1 MQYLQIKCFRRR
13 FIARQYFLIINF
25 SSGRNWIPIR
35 YVEYEFEKGLY
46 PPKPSFEQTNIFILS
61 CAACVVASIVFSKGA
76 PYRKH
81 LFTNGRYITKRTSF
95 NYFPLFL
102 FALYIVV
109 VTIFVVANTNYYL
122 RHLIF
127 FSRLLIHKIIYTR
140 FDEMPQ
146 NNELYLLLFQSN
158 VLSQKNNNM
167 IIYKMKLVVD

>member
-1 MQYLQIKCFRRR
+1 MQYYYIECFRWR
-13 FIARQYFLIINF
+13 FIARQYFVIINF
-25 SSGRNWIPIR
+25 SFGRNWIPIR

-81 LFTNGRYITKRTSF
+81 LFTNGNYITKRSSF

-102 FALYIVV
+102 SAHLVV
-109 VTIFVVANTNYYL
+109 VTSTIFVVANTNYYL

-127 FSRLLIHKIIYTR
+127 FSRLLIHRITYTPFDRIPQTMTSIICC
-140 FDEMPQ
+140 FF
-146 NNELYLLLFQSN
+146 NLLPFCY
-158 VLSQKNNNM
+158 KN
-167 IIYKMKLVVD
+167 

>member
-1 MQYLQIKCFRRR
+1 M
-13 FIARQYFLIINF
+13 
-25 SSGRNWIPIR
+25 
-35 YVEYEFEKGLY
+35 EYEFEKGLY

-81 LFTNGRYITKRTSF
+81 LFTNGKCITNRTSF

-127 FSRLLIHKIIYTR
+127 FSRLLIHRITYTPFDIIPQTMMTIICFR
-140 FDEMPQ
+140 FHPPSVILLEKPNTKTIIRMFFDYQ
-146 NNELYLLLFQSN
+146 LNLKLNLYI
-158 VLSQKNNNM
+158 V
-167 IIYKMKLVVD
+167 

>member
-1 MQYLQIKCFRRR
+1 M
-13 FIARQYFLIINF
+13 
-25 SSGRNWIPIR
+25 
-35 YVEYEFEKGLY
+35 EYEFEKGLY

-102 FALYIVV
+102 STHLVV
-109 VTIFVVANTNYYL
+109 VTSTIFVVANTNYYL

-127 FSRLLIHKIIYTR
+127 FSRLLIHRVTHTPFDKMLQTMISIICCI
-140 FDEMPQ
+140 FHPQ
-146 NNELYLLLFQSN
+146 PFCYKNQIQGRLL
-158 VLSQKNNNM
+158 
-167 IIYKMKLVVD
+167 

>member
-81 LFTNGRYITKRTSF
+81 LFTNGNYTTKRTSF
-95 NYFPLFL
+95 NYFPLSLSTHIVIVTYHFCCCQYQLLSSTFNFL
-102 FALYIVV
+102 FTTLNTQDNIHSIRRNAPKQWDIIFAFVSIQHF
-109 VTIFVVANTNYYL
+109 VTKT
-122 RHLIF
+122 
-127 FSRLLIHKIIYTR
+127 
-140 FDEMPQ
+140 
-146 NNELYLLLFQSN
+146 
-158 VLSQKNNNM
+158 
-167 IIYKMKLVVD
+167 